1 MNFVHY
7 NTDYN
12 EDMRDKNI
20 KSYLD
25 LVKKNDVFYRN
36 IILKKQSYYI
46 YNQDINLK
54 LQIDFLR
61 LNKKVF
67 SELTLNFSLK
77 QFFIGLKRCGPC
89 DWKLNFK
96 TSNQIANSKSP

>member
-36 IILKKQSYYI
+36 IILKK
-46 YNQDINLK
+46 
-54 LQIDFLR
+54 
-61 LNKKVF
+61 
-67 SELTLNFSLK
+67 
-77 QFFIGLKRCGPC
+77 
-89 DWKLNFK
+89 
-96 TSNQIANSKSP
+96 